1 MNRDKYTWHSVH
13 LDRDM
18 TVLVYGTK
26 GVPVLAFPSKTTRCD
41 DWEKNGMVDSIEKYL
56 EEGKIQLFAVQS
68 VDDESWLCENG
79 INVWRTAR
87 QESYYR
93 YIIEDVLSFI
103 HKKNKS
109 KKLPIVA
116 GTQMGANQAAIM
128 FLRRPDLFQSV
139 IALSGIYDAR
149 YFFGY
154 YIDHDLYE
162 NSPERFLENMAPD
175 HQYIEIYNK
184 RKMIFCVGQG
194 AQEFDGVRAL
204 KNLERIF
211 ITKSINAW
219 CDYWG
224 YDVSHSWDWWRKQ
237 IEYFL
242 PKVLETDK
250 DKDKTAETG
259 SGEKKEAAPSDGKIT
274 EIDVSEKKATE
285 DRASKNTVTGTKS
298 VKSDKP
304 LKTEAG
310 SDTAK
315 TPDAKAKTEAVK
327 TTDVKTKAEA
337 VKTTDVK
344 AIAEA
349 VKVSD
354 VKSKD

>member
-26 GVPVLAFPSKTTRCD
+26 GTPVLAFPSKTTRCD
-41 DWEKNGMVDSIEKYL
+41 DWEKNGMVDSIEQYL

-162 NSPERFLENMAPD
+162 NAPERFLENMAPD
-175 HQYIEIYNK
+175 HEYIEIYNK
-184 RKMIFCVGQG
+184 KKMIFCVGQG
-194 AQEFDGVRAL
+194 AKEFDGVRAL

-224 YDVSHSWDWWRKQ
+224 YDVSHSWDWWCKQ
-237 IEYFL
+237 IAYFL

-250 DKDKTAETG
+250 DKEKEKEKDRKEGPGSEETKAQDSSVEKKTAAELKKNSEPG
-259 SGEKKEAAPSDGKIT
+259 IKPQKPENGEKK
-274 EIDVSEKKATE
+274 
-285 DRASKNTVTGTKS
+285 TVTDIS
-298 VKSDKP
+298 VKSDEKP
-304 LKTEAG
+304 VHG
-310 SDTAK
+310 
-315 TPDAKAKTEAVK
+315 
-327 TTDVKTKAEA
+327 KTKADKENLVA
-337 VKTTDVK
+337 GVKEVTK
-344 AIAEA
+344 
-349 VKVSD
+349 K
-354 VKSKD
+354 